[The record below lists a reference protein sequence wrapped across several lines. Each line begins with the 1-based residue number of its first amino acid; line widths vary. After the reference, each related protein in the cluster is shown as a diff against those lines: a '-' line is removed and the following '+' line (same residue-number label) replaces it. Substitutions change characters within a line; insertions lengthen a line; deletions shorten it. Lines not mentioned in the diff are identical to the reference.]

1 MYFDPICTIKKPVP
15 PFKRVKLFWVSV
27 SVPAV
32 DGIVALGKAITCSAR
47 SLSSIPKVALDTVA
61 MLVWW
66 NTGCF
71 PAWEDGMSAD
81 SCFCFLFLLFWF
93 ILFLFFVFYC
103 LHAISALMP
112 LPVLAQKVPQASEK
126 VGVADGHNKTQCI
139 ILSPYVIFF
148 SWWKAIVPLTDLP
161 ETSKVVLNCWE
172 MWFLR

>member
-1 MYFDPICTIKKPVP
+1 MIKKPVP
-15 PFKRVKLFWVSV
+15 PFKRVKLFSV

-47 SLSSIPKVALDTVA
+47 SLSSLPKVALDTVA

-81 SCFCFLFLLFWF
+81 SCFFLFFCFCLFYF
-93 ILFLFFVFYC
+93 CFFVFYC

-126 VGVADGHNKTQCI
+126 VDVADGHHKTQWI
-139 ILSPYVIFF
+139 ILSLYVIFF
-148 SWWKAIVPLTDLP
+148 LV
-161 ETSKVVLNCWE
+161 
-172 MWFLR
+172 